1 MTEPLDLDA
10 IRARADA
17 ATPGPWE
24 NYPQYGHDFYAYL
37 GGEYLRGVGNLN
49 FGTGDEAEADLAF
62 VLAARQ
68 DVPALLAE
76 VRLLR
81 AKLDNALA
89 TGEQAIKAEAQ
100 AVRDLEAQNVAL
112 RAALVEARQ
121 QNAAVRQWVA
131 NTLHGTAAAEVGA
144 LVGQQPMPV
153 EYCGHCK
160 RTHLDCRC

>member
-1 MTEPLDLDA
+1 MTRPLDLAPIQARAERSVGRLRDDYMA
-10 IRARADA
+10 LIAEIRQLRTELAGMTDLKDRALTKQDTIRAELEQYTALDLGAPDGRVSASCDNSEHP
-17 ATPGPWE
+17 TWLRKPDDTRGCPWCE
-24 NYPQYGHDFYAYL
+24 
-37 GGEYLRGVGNLN
+37 
-49 FGTGDEAEADLAF
+49 
-62 VLAARQ
+62 
-68 DVPALLAE
+68 
-76 VRLLR
+76 
-81 AKLDNALA
+81 
-89 TGEQAIKAEAQ
+89 
-100 AVRDLEAQNVAL
+100 LEPL